1 MYLESSRTTK
11 YWLLRKVKRKM
22 WSHELVYL
30 GRLNLNAQLTAR
42 LSFALESKID
52 WVSVTDPLIMAQ
64 SWGSQTA
71 DRKTILFEYN
81 KTNKLWTIWAVLNL
95 SFRKFV
101 VKFSALFLY
110 LSGITAL
117 LITYGKF
124 MQECHI
130 NTGVSK
136 ETLQFWYL
144 FCELTLPFDWGVLL

>member
-1 MYLESSRTTK
+1 
-11 YWLLRKVKRKM
+11 M

-95 SFRKFV
+95 SFSKFV
-101 VKFSALFLY
+101 VKFSAFFLY
-110 LSGITAL
+110 LSGINSSSEYVREVYAR
-117 LITYGKF
+117 
-124 MQECHI
+124 
-130 NTGVSK
+130 VS
-136 ETLQFWYL
+136 Y
-144 FCELTLPFDWGVLL
+144 